1 MIKWYKGGEYYF
13 RDMLFSVALVTFQ
26 NFLKKHKTFL
36 FQGGWI
42 IWIVVCVCVCSGV
55 GCAIFLEFSEVKF
68 GINLQLAVHCG

>member
-1 MIKWYKGGEYYF
+1 MIKWYEGGEYYF

-42 IWIVVCVCVCSGV
+42 IWIVVCVCVVVWVVQYFWNSV
-55 GCAIFLEFSEVKF
+55 R
-68 GINLQLAVHCG
+68 